1 MIAVEDQFVSE
12 FFVCDVDKEGMVFF
26 MKFGIKYIKQLK
38 LNLKT
43 HFWKWENSKDKL
55 NYIFFYIGLFKC

>member
-43 HFWKWENSKDKL
+43 HF
-55 NYIFFYIGLFKC
+55 